1 MLRLKQSS
9 TFLSTYTADV
19 SGVCSA
25 LYELG
30 GMVIMHDASGCNST
44 YSTHDEPRWYQMDSM
59 IYISALTEIDAMLGN
74 DEKLIVDACKAAKDL
89 SPRFI
94 AICGSPIPML
104 MGTDFT
110 GIARVI
116 EDRTG
121 IPTLGI
127 NTDGMHSYLYGID
140 MALLAFV
147 KKFCRRECEKT
158 VAMKDII
165 CDRVSDTTVQD
176 NFVHDNLVRDNLV
189 QSNIVTGMKPCINLL
204 GVTPLDFSIT
214 GNVESMKAIF
224 EQNGYRINSCFAMG
238 STMEEMSLAGNAE
251 VNVLVSSA
259 GLSTARYLQETF
271 GIPYVIGIPMG
282 VEFTKVL
289 FAAIDRARGSK
300 DNQFPAEDILIDKQE
315 APVYI
320 IGEPIFASSLR
331 YTLWREFGY
340 GNIMVL
346 SPLETDSQFLTKAD
360 SYLPYEKE
368 IRERIMDAAMVI
380 ADPLYRRIVKKGSET
395 VFIDFPHEA
404 YSGRIYRDEIP
415 NFIEKD
421 LNKWFEKE
429 RMK

>member
-1 MLRLKQSS
+1 MLWLKQSS

-59 IYISALTEIDAMLGN
+59 IYISALTEIDATLGN
-74 DEKLIVDACKAAKDL
+74 DEKLIADVCKAAKDL
-89 SPRFI
+89 TPRFI

-104 MGTDFT
+104 MGTDFI

-116 EDRTG
+116 EYRTG

-140 MALLAFV
+140 MALLAFA
-147 KKFCRRECEKT
+147 KRFC
-158 VAMKDII
+158 DNP
-165 CDRVSDTTVQD
+165 VQ
-176 NFVHDNLVRDNLV
+176 N
-189 QSNIVTGMKPCINLL
+189 NITGMKPSINLI

-214 GNVESMKAIF
+214 GNVEAMKAIF
-224 EQNGYRINSCFAMG
+224 EQNGYHINSSFAMG
-238 STMEEMSLAGNAE
+238 STFDELALAGNAE

-259 GLSTARYLQETF
+259 GLSTAKYLKETF
-271 GIPYVIGIPMG
+271 GIPFVTGIPMG
-282 VEFTKVL
+282 AEFTRVL
-289 FAAIDRARGSK
+289 FAAIDKAVCSK
-300 DNQFPAEDILIDKQE
+300 DNQFPAGDILIDKQE

-320 IGEPIFASSLR
+320 IGEPVFASSLR

-340 GNIMVL
+340 GNVIVL
-346 SPLETDSQFLTKAD
+346 SPLDTDPQFLTKAD
-360 SYLPYEKE
+360 SYIPYEEE
-368 IRERIMDAAMVI
+368 IRERLVDAAMVI

-404 YSGRIYRDEIP
+404 YSGRIYRDDIP
-415 NFIEKD
+415 SFIDND
-421 LNKWFEKE
+421 LNKWFEME